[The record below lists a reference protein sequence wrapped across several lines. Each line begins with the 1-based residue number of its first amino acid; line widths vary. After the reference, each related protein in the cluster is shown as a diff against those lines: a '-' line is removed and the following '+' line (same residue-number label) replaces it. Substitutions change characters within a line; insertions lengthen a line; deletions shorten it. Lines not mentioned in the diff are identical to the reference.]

1 VLELLTRAQPP
12 AVTRSTERKPALAET
27 SDTVRRRMSVFDK
40 FKNWLTGKASADGAA
55 PETPSSAPPAPQ
67 SDRTSTASGEASA
80 ETSPAPSSPGEAIP
94 RKRWTAKDDA
104 RVESEARDLFERG
117 DGAGGIE
124 HLAKSAILFAR
135 HETTTLP
142 CLCAKCLRPGETTA
156 EAEGVPYVRDFVVTR
171 YRVLFYWTPSE
182 LAGDAGQLRASMRS
196 ALRQR
201 LRVLATKEDLPRQGI
216 NPFTNEPITILPK
229 QDRRVRINPFTGKPV
244 P

>member
-1 VLELLTRAQPP
+1 
-12 AVTRSTERKPALAET
+12 
-27 SDTVRRRMSVFDK
+27 MSVFDK
-40 FKNWLTGKASADGAA
+40 FKNWLTGKAPADVGT
-55 PETPSSAPPAPQ
+55 PETPSSVPPEPQ
-67 SDRTSTASGEASA
+67 SDRTSRSGEASA
-80 ETSPAPSSPGEAIP
+80 ESPPAPSPPGEASP

-124 HLAKSAILFAR
+124 HLAKNAILFAR
-135 HETTTLP
+135 HETTSLP
-142 CLCAKCLRPGETTA
+142 CLCAKCLKPEVSTA

-182 LAGDAGQLRASMRS
+182 LVDDAGQVRASMRS

-201 LRVLATKEDLPRQGI
+201 LRVLATKEDQPRQAI
-216 NPFTNEPITILPK
+216 NPFTNEPVTILPK
-229 QDRRVRINPFTGKPV
+229 QDRRVRINPFTGKPI